1 MFFSNN
7 NKYQKKIEELE
18 EKIKEL
24 ENNKKE
30 DELAL
35 DELNDVIKKF
45 DKGFYGVFVK
55 TNAKNEK
62 INTVINNFNQAL
74 KSNSLIADK
83 AIETLIEYGNANFN
97 HQVDLDGISGKLGSI
112 LLGIRSMGSTVSE
125 LIAMMDITSEK
136 LHNEMTHLSD
146 TANNLAS
153 SSNHQAA
160 SLEETAAALEE
171 VTSTVINTSDNS
183 VKMNQL
189 SNEVNGSVKN
199 GENLAK
205 NTYQSME
212 SINNEVNLISEATSM
227 IEQIAF
233 QTNILSLNAAVEAA
247 TAGEAG
253 KGFAVVA
260 QEVRNL
266 AQRSAEAAK
275 EIKALVETANVKA
288 QNGKEISLKMISG
301 YEVLDNNISST
312 IKIIDSVASAAKEQQ
327 AAMEQITDT
336 VNTLDQAT
344 QRNASLAE
352 SISNMSHVT
361 SDLSHQLQSAINSTS
376 FDKNAVNRICDE
388 ELIFTANKLKSDH
401 ISFKNVNFSKCEA
414 GTKFTVTNH
423 NECNLGKWI
432 NQNEGT
438 SLSQTPSWSKLKE
451 AHLNVH
457 KYVQNTVDL
466 YSINSGNKEIFDT
479 TDIIEHNINEVFD
492 LLNKIREENCKTL
505 NK

>member
-260 QEVRNL
+260 AEVRNL
-266 AQRSAEAAK
+266 ANRSADAAK
-275 EIKALVETANVKA
+275 
-288 QNGKEISLKMISG
+288 
-301 YEVLDNNISST
+301 
-312 IKIIDSVASAAKEQQ
+312 
-327 AAMEQITDT
+327 QITDI
-336 VNTLDQAT
+336 VNKAKSKANEGKNTAHEMIQGYSIINENINNQMEIINEVSNASREQKQAIEQINDAITSLDKET
-344 QRNASLAE
+344 QRNATESA
-352 SISNMSHVT
+352 SISSQCNEIEA
-361 SDLSHQLQSAINSTS
+361 LSKELLEVVSKTTYISNAKDQIN
-376 FDKNAVNRICDE
+376 DKEMLFKLNR
-388 ELIFTANKLKSDH
+388 LKLDH
-401 ISFKNVNFSKCEA
+401 INFKDSNCKELDSKRVWKVK
-414 GTKFTVTNH
+414 TDH
-423 NECNLGKWI
+423 ECNLGKWI
-432 NQNEGT
+432 VEQEQKNMPFTKT
-438 SLSQTPSWSKLKE
+438 SNWNDLK
-451 AHLNVH
+451 HYHHNVH
-457 KYVQNTVDL
+457 NGMQ
-466 YSINSGNKEIFDT
+466 
-479 TDIIEHNINEVFD
+479 DIVEFNANDNINEMLKESLKIDESIYNVFKSIQQVKRE
-492 LLNKIREENCKTL
+492 NK
-505 NK
+505 